1 MTEETVRERDV
12 PQEHGYGQLLDI
24 QSDPATGD
32 LLGGSGEREQDNEQ
46 RAAGGGGLDL
56 FSSGYVQ
63 YGGRDGSDDTSS
75 SSTSSSGESS
85 DSDGA
90 GSFDPFTRRKEE
102 REPTASSSGDS
113 FGFFSNPHGGGGQS
127 VEEENLLGL
136 SLEEAIET
144 RPPPSQPARSSQ
156 PPRSQPAQS
165 QPPQTSSVF
174 DPFGDWGSTNT
185 TTSGSAGATFAN
197 FGILD
202 LDPTPSSSSSV
213 TAPASSTN
221 SFDPFSSA
229 NSSDLHDLMAPTPL
243 LPTAESTHAS
253 MPRSPSGGPDLLGGF
268 GSIGQQPMARAASWN
283 TFSSQPPN
291 TRIGV
296 TEQPRKVSDPFANLG
311 DLTGLSHPKPSQTS
325 TQQPK
330 VTATSSTTS
339 GNKPSYSA
347 TSSKPSYQLYGSH
360 TTATSTMNNSRS
372 PSPRGAQ
379 QPSVVGGREERG
391 PRTKVG

>member
-1 MTEETVRERDV
+1 M
-12 PQEHGYGQLLDI
+12 
-24 QSDPATGD
+24 
-32 LLGGSGEREQDNEQ
+32 
-46 RAAGGGGLDL
+46 
-56 FSSGYVQ
+56 
-63 YGGRDGSDDTSS
+63 
-75 SSTSSSGESS
+75 
-85 DSDGA
+85 
-90 GSFDPFTRRKEE
+90 
-102 REPTASSSGDS
+102 
-113 FGFFSNPHGGGGQS
+113 
-127 VEEENLLGL
+127 
-136 SLEEAIET
+136 
-144 RPPPSQPARSSQ
+144 
-156 PPRSQPAQS
+156 
-165 QPPQTSSVF
+165 
-174 DPFGDWGSTNT
+174 
-185 TTSGSAGATFAN
+185 
-197 FGILD
+197 
-202 LDPTPSSSSSV
+202 